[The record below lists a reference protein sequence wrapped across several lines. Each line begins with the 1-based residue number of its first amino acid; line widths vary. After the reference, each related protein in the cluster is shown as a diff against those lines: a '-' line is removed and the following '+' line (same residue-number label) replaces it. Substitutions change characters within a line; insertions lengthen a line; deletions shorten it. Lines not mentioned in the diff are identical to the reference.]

1 MKGGIFLKYLRLISV
16 IVCLFCWEM
25 LGFFSF
31 LPPYVLPRPSAVF
44 LAFLENYKH
53 IFAHTKITLLETG
66 IGLFWA
72 VLISFFLAICMD
84 RWRFVYTLVSPWLVF
99 SQTLPTMAIAPL
111 LLLWLGYGML
121 PKIFLVV
128 LTTAFPLTL
137 ALYDAF
143 QQIDLEYLHLFSLMK
158 ATRFQIYWHLKIPMA
173 LPSFFTGLKMS
184 VSYAL
189 ITAVVAEWL
198 GGVEGLGVYMMRAK
212 KMFSYDTMFAI
223 LFFLSFLSL
232 FSMKLLELAEKKIL
246 KEKFSFRSFSL

>member
-1 MKGGIFLKYLRLISV
+1 MKYLRLYSV
-16 IVCLFCWEM
+16 LLCLFCWEM
-25 LGFFSF
+25 LGVFSF
-31 LPPYVLPRPSAVF
+31 LPPYILPKPSAVF
-44 LAFLENYKH
+44 FAFLKNHSH
-53 IFAHTKITLLETG
+53 IFAHTKVTLLETG
-66 IGLFWA
+66 LGLVCAIG
-72 VLISFFLAICMD
+72 ISFFLAICMD
-84 RWRFVYTLVSPWLVF
+84 RWRLLYTLMSPWLVF

-111 LLLWLGYGML
+111 LLLWLGYGVL

-158 ATRFQIYWHLKIPMA
+158 ASTFHLYRHLKLPMA
-173 LPSFFTGLKMS
+173 LPAFFTGLKMS

-212 KMFSYDTMFAI
+212 KMFAYDTMFAI

-232 FSMKLLELAEKKIL
+232 FAMKFLEIAEKKLL